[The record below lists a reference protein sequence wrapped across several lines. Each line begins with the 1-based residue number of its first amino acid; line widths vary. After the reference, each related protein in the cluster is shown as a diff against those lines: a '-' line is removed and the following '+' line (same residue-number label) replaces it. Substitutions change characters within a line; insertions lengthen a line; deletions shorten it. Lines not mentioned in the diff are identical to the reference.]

1 MSQTLFLKAIEMQTT
16 LSSVEFDGLV
26 LEKLKHEIIVDSP
39 VEPQAFS
46 SGITCVLEWEAP
58 LVQQ

>member
-26 LEKLKHEIIVDSP
+26 FGK
-39 VEPQAFS
+39 
-46 SGITCVLEWEAP
+46 T
-58 LVQQ
+58 